1 MERRDFVN
9 ENLTLIQKTE
19 GLTFGTDAL
28 LLAAYISGRF
38 ERGCELGAGS
48 GIISLLLLARE
59 KLGHTVCLEVQK
71 EYAELTEQNARDN
84 GFSDRLT
91 SVNADLREYRSDAK
105 FDIVY
110 TNPPYMK
117 ATSGKMCANDKK
129 SIARHEL
136 AGTIEDFCL
145 GAARLLKYGGAFAA
159 VYRPDRTCDLLAAMR
174 TAKIEPKRMTLVY
187 ADTESEPSMLLVL
200 GKSGGKSGMTVT
212 RPLIIYTDKSH
223 TEYSTDMNYIMENG
237 VFPTYYKR

>member
-117 ATSGKMCANDKK
+117 ATSGKMCANDK
-129 SIARHEL
+129 IGRAH
-136 AGTIEDFCL
+136 
-145 GAARLLKYGGAFAA
+145 
-159 VYRPDRTCDLLAAMR
+159 V
-174 TAKIEPKRMTLVY
+174 
-187 ADTESEPSMLLVL
+187 
-200 GKSGGKSGMTVT
+200 
-212 RPLIIYTDKSH
+212 
-223 TEYSTDMNYIMENG
+223 
-237 VFPTYYKR
+237 